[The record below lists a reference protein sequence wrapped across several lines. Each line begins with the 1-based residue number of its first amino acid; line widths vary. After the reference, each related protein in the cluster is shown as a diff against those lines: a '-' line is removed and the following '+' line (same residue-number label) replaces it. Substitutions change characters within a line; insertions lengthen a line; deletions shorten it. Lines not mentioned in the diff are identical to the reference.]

1 MKNLSENKRAA
12 LLQAA
17 LTLFTEHGF
26 HGTPT
31 SKIAKEAGVATG
43 TLFHYFGTKEELIN
57 QLYLGIK
64 QDLGQRLV
72 EGVHNEP
79 TLRSKI
85 RKIWLNFV
93 VWSLE
98 NSKKLLFFN
107 QFSSSPYIS
116 NLTRDEATLQLR
128 FLHNLIEEGQRQE
141 VLKQMPA
148 EMLFDISTGMA
159 QVMSMHFLQHPE
171 HFQDDVWR
179 EMAFTAYWDC
189 IRR

>member
-1 MKNLSENKRAA
+1 MRNVSEDKREA
-12 LLQAA
+12 LLRAA

-43 TLFHYFGTKEELIN
+43 TLFHYFGTKEALIN
-57 QLYLGIK
+57 QLYLSIK
-64 QDLGQRLV
+64 QDMGQRLV
-72 EGVHNEP
+72 EGVQGEQ

-85 RKIWLNFV
+85 HKMWLNFV

-98 NSKKLLFFN
+98 NPKKLFFFN

-116 NLTRDEATLQLR
+116 NLTRDEAILQLR
-128 FLHNLIEEGQRQE
+128 FLHDLIEEGQRQD
-141 VLKQMPA
+141 VLKPMPP
-148 EMLFDISTGMA
+148 ELLFDISAGMA
-159 QVMSMHFLQHPE
+159 QVISMHFLQHPE
-171 HFQDDVWR
+171 HFQDETYR